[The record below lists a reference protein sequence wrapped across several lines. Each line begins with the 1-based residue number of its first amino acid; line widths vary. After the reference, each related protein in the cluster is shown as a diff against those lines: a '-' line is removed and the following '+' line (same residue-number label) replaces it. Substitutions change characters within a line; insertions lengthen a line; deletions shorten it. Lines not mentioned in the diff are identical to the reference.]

1 MKGLGFVGLDD
12 NDEHFDIK
20 ILHIWRVTGGCE
32 KCHNVQLVTRKC
44 HFVFM
49 NSLRCTPLVVV
60 TSCLEEK
67 KKKTLKSQIHKLG
80 M

>member
-1 MKGLGFVGLDD
+1 MVKMSFC
-12 NDEHFDIK
+12 FFFI
-20 ILHIWRVTGGCE
+20 
-32 KCHNVQLVTRKC
+32 
-44 HFVFM
+44 F
-49 NSLRCTPLVVV
+49 NSLRYSPLVVV